1 MAGLSRFPR
10 GGWLADAGARM
21 GTLPAMVLVAAT
33 VFLGGPMRADMIEL
47 STAGLAALR
56 ENHLVEPQAHADG
69 KGWFIEGQI
78 VVLRDE
84 TDQPVLH
91 SPWKYFMFHPLKGPF
106 IPTGPDGKPKPD
118 AKEVRLEFAWTHGIR
133 QEIDTLDDVR
143 GMISNRDLRFSS
155 GAEAL
160 AALLADIDP
169 QGALGLKKTSPQVA
183 DATIMAREGWLS
195 RFLINGPDGI
205 EQRKAEA
212 QRINALPHDD
222 PLSQNPND
230 PRQWLADG
238 NVAMGVLLEAMARC
252 NKWGEPEPGLKA
264 SCLAVAHFIC
274 GSIYVVPSEVP
285 VGSRAEANRLYH
297 FVIMARFAL
306 LSSAQMGSLPMLSA
320 PPRAGEIFTPTR
332 LAASPDS
339 AQPVTMLDEAQAAL
353 EVLDSCRT
361 PAERPAAHDAV
372 RTLLQYAA
380 GRADFRAAGNLKP
393 LRPELADTADAIG
406 RRAFEILLR
415 YATVAPTGAPENG
428 IAYRNELR
436 PWLTEFGDV
445 AEGRVA
451 REVLT
456 HAGLGSEAEIPPL
469 LDSLFYLARSEGPR
483 GGAARDNVIFVLKRL
498 PGFIADANL
507 RSRFQADVNQRIDQM
522 GVDLAHHQAQI
533 GAREFLD
540 QYAATP

>member
-1 MAGLSRFPR
+1 M
-10 GGWLADAGARM
+10 
-21 GTLPAMVLVAAT
+21 PAIMLVAVT

-47 STAGLAALR
+47 SAAGGAALR
-56 ENHLVEPQAHADG
+56 ENHLVEPQAHANG

-91 SPWKYFMFHPLKGPF
+91 SPWKYFMFHPLKGSI

-118 AKEVRLEFAWTHGIR
+118 AKEVRLEFSWTHGIR

-143 GMISNRDLRFSS
+143 GLISNRDLRYSS

-160 AALLADIDP
+160 DALLADIDP

-183 DATIMAREGWLS
+183 DATIVAREGWLS
-195 RFLINGPDGI
+195 RFLINGPDSI

-230 PRQWLADG
+230 SRQWLADG

-252 NKWGEPEPGLKA
+252 NKWGESEPGLKA

-285 VGSRAEANRLYH
+285 VGSRAAANRLYH
-297 FVIMARFAL
+297 FLIMARFFL
-306 LSSAQMGSLPMLSA
+306 LSSAQMGSLPMLCA
-320 PPRAGEIFTPTR
+320 PPRAGEVFTPTR
-332 LAASPDS
+332 LVASPDS
-339 AQPVTMLDEAQAAL
+339 AQPVTVLDEAQAAL

-361 PAERPAAHDAV
+361 PAEGPAAHDAV
-372 RTLLQYAA
+372 GTLLECAA

-393 LRPELADTADAIG
+393 LSPELAVAADAIG

-415 YATVAPTGAPENG
+415 YATASPTGASDNG
-428 IAYRNELR
+428 VAYRKELR
-436 PWLTEFGDV
+436 PWLTQFGDM
-445 AEGRVA
+445 AEGQAA
-451 REVLT
+451 REVLAR
-456 HAGLGSEAEIPPL
+456 AGLGSEAEIPPL
-469 LDSLFYLARSEGPR
+469 LDYIFVQALSAGPEQV
-483 GGAARDNVIFVLKRL
+483 AERDNLIFVLKRL
-498 PGFIADANL
+498 PGSIADANL
-507 RSRFQADVNQRIDQM
+507 RRRFQTEVNERIDQAE
-522 GVDLAHHQAQI
+522 VDFKRHEGEAGTKA
-533 GAREFLD
+533 FLD
-540 QYAATP
+540 RYGATP